1 MAGDI
6 DLAGVS
12 QGLLARARKAP
23 GVAEAEAYASSNVLT
38 MARIETIARPG
49 ATGRPSIQQLK
60 RLEDVGAAVKV
71 VINGAVGQASTR
83 DMTDASM
90 DKLVERAVG
99 SARIMSPDPNFVS
112 LAKPLARKGPDLQ
125 IDKGILTGSA
135 EDALTDA
142 AEAAISSL
150 SGEELELAGS
160 IIAVGS
166 RVAVANSLGIELAD
180 EVDTFSVAQ
189 FTVEQMDGP
198 QAISSGMG
206 WSTGRRLS
214 DLDAADAALQGAEL
228 ARLKPVR
235 SSVPEGDY
243 NVILGENSVADI
255 LDNLMG
261 SAMDLNAIYLGMSW
275 LPTERKELRSGNEAP
290 VPSLGEEVAVPELSL
305 YEDPT
310 LENGILSHTHD
321 DEGLPTRKVDI
332 IKDGVYNDVI
342 GTSYWSYLYDRE
354 PTGSGIRRYTDPGR
368 CSGVAP
374 DAIGTNLVVPP
385 GDMTLEEMI
394 EASEGPTI
402 YIPRTW
408 YTYRTRIGAPG
419 FSSSN
424 RATSFVVEGGELV
437 PVPPNAFKL
446 TGDISEIFRTV
457 YGIGKEVKT
466 STTWLVLHAP
476 IVPMLASRGIRV
488 SKPTGDL

>member
-1 MAGDI
+1 MTVTI
-6 DLAGVS
+6 DLPSVS
-12 QGLLARARKAP
+12 EGILARASKVP
-23 GVAEAEAYASSNVLT
+23 GVSEAEAYASSNVLT
-38 MARIETIARPG
+38 MARIETLARPG
-49 ATGRPSIQQLK
+49 VAGRPSIQQLK
-60 RLEDVGAAVKV
+60 TLDDLGAAIKI
-71 VINGAVGQASTR
+71 VIDGAVGQASTK
-83 DMTDASM
+83 DLTDGSL
-90 DKLVERAVG
+90 DKLVDRAVG
-99 SARIMSPDPNFVS
+99 SARLMSPDPNFVS
-112 LAKPLARKGPDLQ
+112 LPKPLSRKGPSLF
-125 IDKGILTGSA
+125 IDREILTGGA
-135 EDALTDA
+135 DAVLADA

-150 SGEELELAGS
+150 SGEALELAGS

-166 RVAVANSLGIELAD
+166 KVAVANTNGIELTD
-180 EVDTFSVAQ
+180 EADTFSVAQ

-228 ARLKPVR
+228 ARIRPER
-235 SSVPEGDY
+235 TSVPEGDY
-243 NVILGENSVADI
+243 NVILGPHSVADI

-261 SAMDLNAIYLGMSW
+261 SAMDLGAIYMGMSW
-275 LPTERKELRSGNEAP
+275 LPTENVELRSGREAP
-290 VPSLGEEVAVPELSL
+290 SPSLGEEVAVPEFSL

-368 CSGVAP
+368 CAGAAA
-374 DAIGTNLVVPP
+374 DAFGTNLVVPP

-408 YTYRTRIGAPG
+408 YTYRTRFGAPG

-424 RATSFVVEGGELV
+424 RATSFVVDKGELV

-446 TGDISEIFRTV
+446 TGDVSEILRTI
-457 YGIGKEVKT
+457 YGVGNEVKT
-466 STTWLVLHAP
+466 ATTWLVMHAP
-476 IVPMLASRGIRV
+476 IVPMMASRGIRV
-488 SKPTGDL
+488 SKPAGE